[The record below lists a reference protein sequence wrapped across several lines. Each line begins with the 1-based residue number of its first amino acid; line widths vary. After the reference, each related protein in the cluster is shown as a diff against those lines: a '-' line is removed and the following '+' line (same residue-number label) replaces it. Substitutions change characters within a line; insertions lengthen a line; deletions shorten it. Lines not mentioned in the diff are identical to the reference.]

1 MKTKRYFFV
10 GDDLDDLEGLQA
22 ELETSGITTPQI
34 HVLTLDDAAAETH
47 HHLHDVQSLMK
58 KDIIQSGQYGL
69 MVGIVAACAVLLL
82 TWLARLH
89 TYPVGWLPFIF
100 LAVVLLGFFTWE
112 GGFIGIQTF
121 NRNFQRFKQ
130 ELEAGRHVFF
140 VDLRDDQEHLL
151 NEVVRRHPGARQ
163 AGTGRAAPHWLT
175 VWQRRLKKVFVETL
189 P

>member
-10 GDDLDDLEGLQA
+10 SDDLDDLER
-22 ELETSGITTPQI
+22 LEADLEKAGIATPQI

-69 MVGIVAACAVLLL
+69 AIGIAAAFVVMLL
-82 TWLARLH
+82 TWLAGLH
-89 TYPVGWLPFIF
+89 AYPIGWLPFIF
-100 LAVVLLGFFTWE
+100 LAIVLLGFFTWE

-121 NRNFQRFKQ
+121 NRRFKQ
-130 ELEAGRHVFF
+130 FRQQLESGRHVFF
-140 VDLRDDQEHLL
+140 VDISSDQQHQLD
-151 NEVVRRHPGARQ
+151 EVVKAHPSARP
-163 AGTGRAAPHWLT
+163 AGTGQATPHWL
-175 VWQRRLKKVFVETL
+175 VLWQHKLKNFFVETM